1 MIGRIILFAVVLGL
15 VGLAVG
21 YVIFGRV
28 GGEYLALREV
38 FQPAETILEDIGETI
53 TGIQDA
59 RRNIWISG
67 AVGGAV
73 GVIVGAVTGRRR
85 RYR

>member
-1 MIGRIILFAVVLGL
+1 

-28 GGEYLALREV
+28 GGQYLSLKEV

-67 AVGGAV
+67 AVGGAI
-73 GVIVGAVTGRRR
+73 GVIVGAVSGRR

>member
-1 MIGRIILFAVVLGL
+1 M
-15 VGLAVG
+15 GLAVG

-28 GGEYLALREV
+28 GGQYLSLKEV

-67 AVGGAV
+67 AVGGAI
-73 GVIVGAVTGRRR
+73 GVIVGAVSGRR